1 MKPSTKLIKPKQL
14 FSSILEEV
22 KVDSKGSTSDKLDTE
37 VINMT
42 GAQVKAFLQAEIADS
57 VRDSLHQLFTQILQS
72 FSITDDTSHE

>member
-72 FSITDDTSHE
+72 F